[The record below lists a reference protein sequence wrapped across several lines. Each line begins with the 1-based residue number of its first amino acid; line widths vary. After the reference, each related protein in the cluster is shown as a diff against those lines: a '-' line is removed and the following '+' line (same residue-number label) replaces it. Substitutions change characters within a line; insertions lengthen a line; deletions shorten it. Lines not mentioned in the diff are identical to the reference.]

1 MYKTTIITNAIKQ
14 IANWKRKYT
23 FGKIELVSSK
33 WSSTK
38 HSMPVMLNTPVSTVL
53 SPYKNTAGIATMIA
67 KMHETRHIVCI
78 RAVFISTTSKVQIAR
93 CLSAAM
99 NTNIKTD
106 AATRNTC
113 KDLNV
118 LHASTDGNSY
128 G

>member
-1 MYKTTIITNAIKQ
+1 MYKTTMITNAIKQ

-38 HSMPVMLNTPVSTVL
+38 HSIPVMLNTPVLTVR
-53 SPYKNTAGIATMIA
+53 SPYKTTAGIATMKA
-67 KMHETRHIVCI
+67 KMHDIRHILCI
-78 RAVFISTTSKVQIAR
+78 RAVFIFTTSKLQIAR

-99 NTNIKTD
+99 NTNINTD

-113 KDLNV
+113 TNLNV